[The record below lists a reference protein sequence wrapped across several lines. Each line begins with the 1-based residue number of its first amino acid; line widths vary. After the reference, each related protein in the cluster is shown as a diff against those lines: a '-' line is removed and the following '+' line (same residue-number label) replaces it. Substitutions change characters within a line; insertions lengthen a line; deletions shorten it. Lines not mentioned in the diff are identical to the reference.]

1 MIEYT
6 RAMSSLVGT
15 ARDGVARRPTFVQA
29 VVAIIVFI
37 FVAVMQYWRLSAA
50 QPTLLQD
57 EYVYSTG
64 SKYGGASE
72 AARFGNFLYYELY
85 QHTALC
91 GADFYAC
98 ARGFNAIWFV
108 IFLVALFGFAN
119 RYFSPWAAIPIVAGI
134 GLGPVAIFSSL
145 YMPEMMYFALVSLG
159 LVFFIG
165 YVDRQDQSQKRYLL
179 AAAFLFLALGS
190 LVKPHA
196 VFLAAGLWV
205 YLVTTR
211 LFRSGSSKPFSLRDL
226 LLSVVVFL
234 FAKLSIGWLLA
245 GGAGLT
251 IFGVSYTNALLDFFS
266 DLANSDSDASTL
278 VEEPFSEGISGAVDV
293 ILGHFLVTL
302 VAVVILTGPL
312 LASIVFSRNLFRT
325 PAALVILSQL
335 VFIGAI
341 ISVFAAHL
349 SVNGDDH
356 SDRLLFRY
364 FEYLVPFVIIVGLH
378 FAIKAE
384 LSGWRKTAALVV
396 SLTPIIAMFTGLQSR
411 EWLIAD
417 SVYMFSIFTPAD
429 GVWVWSLVLVAL
441 SYLIFIPL
449 KFRNFGL
456 VVAVSL
462 GTGALGQV
470 GINQQL
476 ATNGFMISSDY
487 AGLYVYENFPEVP
500 GNQVLVIGSDRK
512 LVEAAMFLIDKPNID
527 FMLFEAGTLLDAT
540 TVPDEVSLVV
550 QTTGVFINDSAG
562 EKYSGEG
569 FAVTDLRR

>member
-1 MIEYT
+1 
-6 RAMSSLVGT
+6 MSSLGGT
-15 ARDGVARRPTFVQA
+15 ATDGMVRRLT
-29 VVAIIVFI
+29 IIQGLAALVVFI
-37 FVAVMQYWRLSAA
+37 SVAVIQYWQLAPA

-64 SKYGGASE
+64 TKYGGALE

-85 QHTALC
+85 QYTAVC
-91 GADFYAC
+91 GPDFYAC
-98 ARGFNAIWFV
+98 ARGINSIWFV
-108 IFLVALFGFAN
+108 VFLVALFVFAN
-119 RYFSPWAAIPIVAGI
+119 RYFAPWAAMSIVAGI

-159 LVFFIG
+159 LVFFIE
-165 YVDRQDQSQKRYLL
+165 YVDRQAQFQKRHLL
-179 AAAFLFLALGS
+179 AAAFLVLALGS

-196 VFLAAGLWV
+196 VFLAVGLWV

-211 LFRSGSSKPFSLRDL
+211 FFRSGSSTHFSLRDL
-226 LLSVVVFL
+226 LLSVGVFL
-234 FAKLSIGWLLA
+234 FAKLSIGWFLA
-245 GGAGLT
+245 GEAGLT

-266 DLANSDSDASTL
+266 DLPSSDTDEASL

-293 ILGHFLVTL
+293 VLGHFLVTL
-302 VAVVILTGPL
+302 VAVLILTGPL
-312 LASIVFSRNLFRT
+312 LATIVFSRNFFKT
-325 PAALVILSQL
+325 PAALVILSQV

-341 ISVFAAHL
+341 ISIFAAHL

-356 SDRLLFRY
+356 SGRLLFRY
-364 FEYLVPFVIIVGLH
+364 FEYLIPFLIIVGLH

-384 LSGWRKTAALVV
+384 LSGWRKTAALIV

-512 LVEAAMFLIDKPNID
+512 LVEAAMFIIDKPNID

-550 QTTGVFINDSAG
+550 QTTGVFINESAG